1 MKKTENL
8 SPQVLIIGSGNMCE
22 DDCRI
27 HENWIT
33 KYNIFNKVHF
43 DSAIKKGQK
52 CDLIVFKAVDHCGTR
67 TVYECH
73 INNKF
78 VSMPLNIFNDLGIYI
93 WNNYFRPDT
102 QDTLIHLFLSQTD
115 PGLGI
120 ILPQDNKD
128 NYFSYRQVNPIKR
141 IYELQRRKE
150 ENVKLNNNDLFGE
163 DIVGYSI

>member
-1 MKKTENL
+1 MKKTENF
-8 SPQVLIIGSGNMCE
+8 SPQVLIIGSGTICD

-27 HENWIT
+27 HENWIN
-33 KYNIFNKVHF
+33 KYNVLNQVRFNRAMRRNK
-43 DSAIKKGQK
+43 K
-52 CDLIVFKAVDHCGTR
+52 CDLIVFKAVDHSGTR

-78 VSMPLNIFNDLGIYI
+78 VSMPLNIFNDLGMYL

-102 QDTLIHLFLSQTD
+102 QDTKIHLFLSQTD

-128 NYFSYRQVNPIKR
+128 NNFSYRQVNPIRR
-141 IYELQRRKE
+141 IYSLHCNQI
-150 ENVKLNNNDLFGE
+150 NQVNNNDLFGE
-163 DIVGYSI
+163 NIFGYSI

>member
-1 MKKTENL
+1 MKNTEKF
-8 SPQVLIIGSGNMCE
+8 SPQVLIIGSGNMGE

-33 KYNIFNKVHF
+33 RYNIFNKVHF
-43 DSAIKKGQK
+43 DSAIKKGK
-52 CDLIVFKAVDHCGTR
+52 KSDLIIFKAIDHCGTR

-78 VSMPLNIFNDLGIYI
+78 VSMPTNVFNDLGMYL

-102 QDTLIHLFLSQTD
+102 QDTKIHLFLSQTD

-120 ILPQDNKD
+120 ILPQDNLD
-128 NYFSYRQVNPIKR
+128 NGMSYRQINPIKR
-141 IYELQRRKE
+141 IYELERKKE

-163 DIVGYSI
+163 NILGYSI

>member
-8 SPQVLIIGSGNMCE
+8 SPQVLIIGSGNMGE

-27 HENWIT
+27 HEECVRR
-33 KYNIFNKVHF
+33 YNIFNRVHF
-43 DSAIKKGQK
+43 DSAIKKGK
-52 CDLIVFKAVDHCGTR
+52 KSDLVIFKAVDHCGTR

-78 VSMPLNIFNDLGIYI
+78 VSMPLSIFNDLGMYL
-93 WNNYFRPDT
+93 WNNYYRPDT
-102 QDTLIHLFLSQTD
+102 QDTKIHLFLSQTD

-120 ILPQDNKD
+120 ILPQDNID
-128 NYFSYRQVNPIKR
+128 NGMSYRQVNPIKR
-141 IYELQRRKE
+141 IYELERRKE

-163 DIVGYSI
+163 DIIGYSI

>member
-1 MKKTENL
+1 MKKTKNF
-8 SPQVLIIGSGNMCE
+8 SPQVLIIGSGTICE
-22 DDCRI
+22 NDCRI
-27 HENWIT
+27 HEEWIRR
-33 KYNIFNKVHF
+33 YNIFNKVHF
-43 DSAIKKGQK
+43 DSAIKKGK
-52 CDLIVFKAVDHCGTR
+52 KSDLIIFKAVDHCGTR

-78 VSMPLNIFNDLGIYI
+78 VSMPLNIFNDLGLYI

-120 ILPQDNKD
+120 VLPQDNID
-128 NYFSYRQVNPIKR
+128 NGFSYRQVNPIRR
-141 IYELQRRKE
+141 IYSMRC
-150 ENVKLNNNDLFGE
+150 NSIHSVNNNDLFGE

>member
-22 DDCRI
+22 NDCRI
-27 HENWIT
+27 HEEWIRR
-33 KYNIFNKVHF
+33 YNIFNKVHF
-43 DSAIKKGQK
+43 DSAIKKGK
-52 CDLIVFKAVDHCGTR
+52 KSDLIIFKAVDHCGTR

-78 VSMPLNIFNDLGIYI
+78 VSMPLNIFNDLGLYI

-128 NYFSYRQVNPIKR
+128 NYFSYRQVNPIRR
-141 IYELQRRKE
+141 IYSIHCNKINQ
-150 ENVKLNNNDLFGE
+150 VNNNDLFGQ

>member
-8 SPQVLIIGSGNMCE
+8 SPQVLIIGSGTMCE

-33 KYNIFNKVHF
+33 RYNIFNK
-43 DSAIKKGQK
+43 AIRRNKK
-52 CDLIVFKAVDHCGTR
+52 CDLIVFKAVDHSGTR
-67 TVYECH
+67 TVYQCH

-78 VSMPLNIFNDLGIYI
+78 VSMPLSIFNDLGLYI
-93 WNNYFRPDT
+93 WNNYFRPET
-102 QDTLIHLFLSQTD
+102 QDTKIHLFLSQTD

-120 ILPQDNKD
+120 VLPQDNID
-128 NYFSYRQVNPIKR
+128 NGFSYRQVNPIRR
-141 IYELQRRKE
+141 IYSMRC
-150 ENVKLNNNDLFGE
+150 NSIHSVNNNDLFGE

>member
-8 SPQVLIIGSGNMCE
+8 SPQVLIIGSGTMCE
-22 DDCRI
+22 NDCRI
-27 HENWIT
+27 HENWVT
-33 KYNIFNKVHF
+33 RYNIFNKVRF

-78 VSMPLNIFNDLGIYI
+78 VSMPLNIFNDLGLYI
-93 WNNYFRPDT
+93 WNNYFRPET
-102 QDTLIHLFLSQTD
+102 QDTKIHLFLSQTD

-120 ILPQDNKD
+120 VLPQDNID
-128 NYFSYRQVNPIKR
+128 NGFSYRQVNPIRR
-141 IYELQRRKE
+141 IYSMRC
-150 ENVKLNNNDLFGE
+150 NSIHSVNNNDLFGE

>member
-8 SPQVLIIGSGNMCE
+8 SPQVLIIGSGTICE

-27 HENWIT
+27 HEEWVRR
-33 KYNIFNKVHF
+33 YNIFNRVHF
-43 DSAIKKGQK
+43 DCAVKKGKK

-93 WNNYFRPDT
+93 WNNYFRPET
-102 QDTLIHLFLSQTD
+102 QDTKIHLFLSQSD

-120 ILPQDNKD
+120 VLPQDNRD
-128 NYFSYRQVNPIKR
+128 NGFSYRQVNPIRR
-141 IYELQRRKE
+141 IYSIHCNKINQ
-150 ENVKLNNNDLFGE
+150 VNNNDFFGE